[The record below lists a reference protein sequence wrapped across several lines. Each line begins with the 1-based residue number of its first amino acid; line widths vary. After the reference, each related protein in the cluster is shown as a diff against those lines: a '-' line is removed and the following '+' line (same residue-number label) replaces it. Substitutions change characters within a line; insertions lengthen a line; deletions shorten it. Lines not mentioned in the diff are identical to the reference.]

1 VERGKSLIHMFDT
14 IIKKSLDHRGNRTSV
29 SVCRL

>member
-1 VERGKSLIHMFDT
+1 MFDT